1 MLRVFTTVILLPSVA
16 SIMASMA
23 HGHTHVPVFP
33 VQSFTLP
40 VRMRS
45 GIFFQIYKEAE
56 SRANVFAMPRRN
68 SIYGRQVKYTQKPR
82 AMQARLQLPRR
93 SRINGAIAAN
103 IRRSREQSKC
113 ICSPDFGSP
122 GSAGPFTPSSTG
134 HAPRIRGNNPPAQKY
149 SYYICIHHEK

>member
-16 SIMASMA
+16 SIMASMT

-40 VRMRS
+40 FRMRS
-45 GIFFQIYKEAE
+45 GIFFQIYEEAE
-56 SRANVFAMPRRN
+56 RRANVFAMPRRN
-68 SIYGRQVKYTQKPR
+68 SIYGRQVKYTKKPSAEQMYLLCR
-82 AMQARLQLPRR
+82 GATVYMAVR
-93 SRINGAIAAN
+93 SN
-103 IRRSREQSKC
+103 IRRSRAQSKC

-134 HAPRIRGNNPPAQKY
+134 YAPRIRGNNPPAQKY